1 MKAAAAISSAKETA
15 ARSPVKA
22 KENQAQ
28 TAAAVNLTAIP
39 DVIRVL
45 QRKSFC
51 PCDGGC
57 PSCLGDIQPKLT
69 IGQPN
74 DKYEQEADRAADQVM
89 RMPERKESLVTGHW
103 SLGKRQKDSSLV
115 NGHSSLV
122 QRQAGCTG
130 PACTEEEEPLQT
142 KSIGDRITPLD
153 YVQRQEETVPE
164 EEEEEEEPAQL
175 KSLDNKSPPVTTGLQ
190 HQIQSLSAGGQPLSA
205 DIRSFFESR
214 FSRDFSDVRVH
225 TGPQAAETARAIHA
239 RAFTLGKDVVFGT
252 GQYQPASR
260 EGRRLLA
267 HELTHTVQ
275 QSKDRNSS
283 LIVQREG
290 DPTQI
295 PPGMACPPAASTP
308 SGTSSVFEFP
318 NARTDLNALQKAEI
332 ENFVI
337 NWHALGGNINVR
349 LDGYASKPGPDR
361 LNWTLSC
368 DRALA
373 VQAELMSPSSGAT
386 PGIPGSYIEMYAHG
400 ETDEFSTAGSGSD
413 RRVNLYIPSAPPVP
427 PHPVP
432 PHPVPPRDQFICG
445 PDISTPLRNVFTN
458 IQTWFRSTALTD
470 FQRARSCAGIVG
482 NLISFVN
489 PIMAWDIRQLF
500 LPNTSW
506 LAFPPH
512 FPPCGSPASGAPASD
527 DRENATT
534 SPCGNSVQ
542 VGSRCFL
549 AGTANYGTYG
559 IMCKLCFDHYLRM
572 VISKPWLLPFMG
584 TLSDY
589 SEGGMITRILLYKS
603 VSFDNPIP
611 PIAWALAA
619 YWGGPGAVP
628 SGGENRSHCTDR
640 CPAGN
645 SRTLP
650 FSFVWE
656 PYMAR

>member
-1 MKAAAAISSAKETA
+1 MRALAVTSNTNETSSERVGGNYSHKQD
-15 ARSPVKA
+15 RGPVKISA
-22 KENQAQ
+22 
-28 TAAAVNLTAIP
+28 LP
-39 DVIRVL
+39 DSSSFFRTL
-45 QRKSFC
+45 QRKSIC
-51 PCDGGC
+51 ACDGGC
-57 PSCLGDIQPKLT
+57 PLCRGIQPKLT
-69 IGQPN
+69 IGQPD
-74 DKYEQEADRAADQVM
+74 DKYEREADRVADQVM
-89 RMPERKESLVTGHW
+89 RMPEPKG
-103 SLGKRQKDSSLV
+103 SLV
-115 NGHSSLV
+115 NGQSSLV

-130 PACTEEEEPLQT
+130 PACTEEEEPVQT

-153 YVQRQEETVPE
+153 YVQRQEETVPA

-175 KSLDNKSPPVTTGLQ
+175 KSLNNKSPPVTANLQ
-190 HQIQSLSAGGQPLSA
+190 NQIQLLRGGGQPLGDSTRA
-205 DIRSFFESR
+205 FFEPR
-214 FSRDFSDVRVH
+214 FGMDFSDVRVH
-225 TGPQAAETARAIHA
+225 TEGIAEEAAKSVNA
-239 RAFTLGKDVVFGT
+239 RAFTLGKNVFFGT
-252 GQYQPASR
+252 GQYQPAST

-628 SGGENRSHCTDR
+628 SRGENRSHCTDR

-656 PYMAR
+656 PYMPR